1 MIIKNNSFLVRTL
14 YAMSFSL
21 IYCFIPFRNMV
32 GLAITFI
39 VFVILFFRPDGLA
52 FCEALVG

>member
-39 VFVILFFRPDGLA
+39 VFVILFLDQMGFPFARL
-52 FCEALVG
+52 